1 MPNDTSW
8 QDQRWLM
15 ASLFLSKGCLEEQG
29 LFSQSLTLVQEL
41 FWERVDVFFL
51 ASWGGASHR
60 PDGKGRELNQAGAL
74 ALDCDWCLGVGDVLV
89 VHIPGSAS
97 VPGQPGVEVRTA
109 AWGQA
114 AWDCRLLDTHLPGD
128 PGQLSDLLNMPS
140 LHLQVGSH
148 STPWGILSIKAN
160 LHSI

>member
-1 MPNDTSW
+1 
-8 QDQRWLM
+8 M
-15 ASLFLSKGCLEEQG
+15 ANLLLSKGCLEEQG

-41 FWERVDVFFL
+41 FWETVDVFSP

-60 PDGKGRELNQAGAL
+60 PDGRGRELNQAGAL
-74 ALDCDWCLGVGDVLV
+74 ALACDWCLRVGGVLG

-97 VPGQPGVEVRTA
+97 VPGQPGVEVRPA

-148 STPWGILSIKAN
+148 STPRGILSIKW
-160 LHSI
+160 LIYKVFSRVSKMQITQ